1 MNNVRIIKNKFDLE
15 GTNYIKLL
23 PGAYNGICW
32 NEGSIFFE
40 EETFGYLEPAVQKHA
55 PDYNR
60 YAFTNIKLD
69 AWLEVI
75 EELKSLQLLFQKAQ
89 SVSELRD
96 QVGFIFI
103 GTEERFAENFQSNK
117 DALAG
122 VIEELCAWVNE
133 KARAH
138 GCVTV
143 LGL

>member
-1 MNNVRIIKNKFDLE
+1 M
-15 GTNYIKLL
+15 
-23 PGAYNGICW
+23 
-32 NEGSIFFE
+32 
-40 EETFGYLEPAVQKHA
+40 
-55 PDYNR
+55 
-60 YAFTNIKLD
+60 
-69 AWLEVI
+69 
-75 EELKSLQLLFQKAQ
+75 KSLQLLFQKAQ

-133 KARAH
+133 KARAY